1 VDTSTSA
8 REAYTPEF
16 LAAVERVL
24 ADEGGYSSNP
34 ADPGVATKF
43 GISVRAN
50 PQLNI
55 ATLTRDA
62 AVQIYWSEW
71 WLRFGF
77 AQLPD
82 AIATKTFDLAVN
94 IGAAH
99 AIECL
104 QRALRACGLPVTE
117 DGALGPATAVASRRA
132 DAAALMAALRSE
144 LAAHYRM
151 VASKQKCGADFLKG
165 WLNRAYA

>member
-8 REAYTPEF
+8 RDAYSREF

-24 ADEGGYSSNP
+24 DHEGGYSSNP
-34 ADPGVATKF
+34 ADPGGATNF
-43 GISVRAN
+43 GISARSYTGV
-50 PQLNI
+50 NI

-62 AVQIYWSEW
+62 AVEIYWSDW

-77 AQLPD
+77 AQLPA
-82 AIATKTFDLAVN
+82 AIAAKTFDVAVN

-104 QRALRACGLPVTE
+104 QRALRACGLPVIE
-117 DGALGPATAVASRRA
+117 DGALGPATALASRRA
-132 DAAALMAALRSE
+132 DPAALMAALRSE